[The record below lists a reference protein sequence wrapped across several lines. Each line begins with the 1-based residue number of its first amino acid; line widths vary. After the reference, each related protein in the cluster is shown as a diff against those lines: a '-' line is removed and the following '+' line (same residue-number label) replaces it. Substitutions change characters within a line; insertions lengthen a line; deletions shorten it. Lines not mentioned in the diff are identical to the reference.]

1 MNMRATWRRTR
12 VHNDIPVRAPRKQS
26 ASTRTAQAK
35 RQHAHRA
42 TARLTKEGENMPIQ
56 DEQTSR
62 AFLGIVKNLPITR
75 EGIVS
80 KVPFETKNM
89 QVSVF
94 SVAAG
99 QEISEH
105 TSPKAVV
112 VTLISGALNFTVG
125 QAVHHMVAGDF
136 IYLAPNEPHA
146 LSACEDSRV
155 QLVMFSAK

>member
-1 MNMRATWRRTR
+1 MRAAWRRTR
-12 VHNDIPVRAPRKQS
+12 VHNDVPVRAPRKQS
-26 ASTRTAQAK
+26 ASLRTAQVK
-35 RQHAHRA
+35 S
-42 TARLTKEGENMPIQ
+42 LTKEGENMPIQ

>member
-1 MNMRATWRRTR
+1 
-12 VHNDIPVRAPRKQS
+12 
-26 ASTRTAQAK
+26 
-35 RQHAHRA
+35 
-42 TARLTKEGENMPIQ
+42 MPIQ

-62 AFLGIVKNLPITR
+62 AFLGIVQNLPITR

-125 QAVHHMVAGDF
+125 NAVHHMVAGDF
-136 IYLAPNEPHA
+136 VYLAPNEPHA
-146 LSACEDSRV
+146 LTACEDSRV

>member
-1 MNMRATWRRTR
+1 MRATWRRTR
-12 VHNDIPVRAPRKQS
+12 VHNDVPVRAPHKQS
-26 ASTRTAQAK
+26 ASMHTAQAK

-42 TARLTKEGENMPIQ
+42 TTRLTKEGENMPIQ

-125 QAVHHMVAGDF
+125 HAVHHMVAGDF

>member
-1 MNMRATWRRTR
+1 M
-12 VHNDIPVRAPRKQS
+12 
-26 ASTRTAQAK
+26 RTAQAK
-35 RQHAHRA
+35 RQYAHRA

>member
-1 MNMRATWRRTR
+1 
-12 VHNDIPVRAPRKQS
+12 
-26 ASTRTAQAK
+26 
-35 RQHAHRA
+35 
-42 TARLTKEGENMPIQ
+42 MPIQ

-62 AFLGIVKNLPITR
+62 AFLGIVQNLPITR

-94 SVAAG
+94 SVAKG

-105 TSPKAVV
+105 TSPKAVI

-125 QAVHHMVAGDF
+125 HAVHHMVAGDF
-136 IYLAPNEPHA
+136 IYLTPNEPHA

-155 QLVMFSAK
+155 QLVMFNAQ